1 MEPVNLEMPM
11 TPFALRFAAL
21 AACFGCAAAAQAA
34 FEYPTLKS
42 GQWEMTT
49 TAGPGAPPRK
59 ATICLDPGTQKTL
72 MDQGAGVQKEMCS
85 KIDMR
90 RDGTRYITDAECK
103 FGNSVVKSHGVMTMT
118 GDTAYRT
125 ETTATFDP
133 PLAKD
138 MRESKTVIEGKYVG
152 ACRDGLQPGDMVTD
166 TGQKLNINQMQPPRA
181 PPKAK

>member
-1 MEPVNLEMPM
+1 M
-11 TPFALRFAAL
+11 TAHPASL
-21 AACFGCAAAAQAA
+21 AAAAAACLAWAAGAGAA

-49 TAGPGAPPRK
+49 TGGAGAPPRK
-59 ATICLDPGTQKTL
+59 ATICLDANTQKAL

-85 KIDMR
+85 KVDMR
-90 RDGTRYITDAECK
+90 RDGTRYVTDAECK
-103 FGNSVVKSHGVMTMT
+103 FGNSVVRSRGVMTMI

-133 PLAKD
+133 PLVKD

-152 ACRDGLQPGDMVTD
+152 ACRDGLKPGDMVTD
-166 TGQKLNINQMQPPRA
+166 TGQKLNINQMQPPPR
-181 PPKAK
+181 PPKAN

>member
-1 MEPVNLEMPM
+1 M
-11 TPFALRFAAL
+11 TTFALRFAAL
-21 AACFGCAAAAQAA
+21 AACCGCAAAAQAA
-34 FEYPTLKS
+34 LEYPTLKS

-49 TAGPGAPPRK
+49 MAGAGAPPRK
-59 ATICLDPGTQKTL
+59 ATICLDAGTQKAL

-85 KIDMR
+85 KVDMR
-90 RDGTRYITDAECK
+90 RDGARYITDAECK
-103 FGNSVVKSHGVMTMT
+103 FGNSVVKSRGVMTMT

-166 TGQKLNINQMQPPRA
+166 TGQKLNVNQMQPPPRA
-181 PPKAK
+181 PKAK